1 MSALKD
7 LSIAEL
13 QERQRAVARNI
24 AAMEAKDDLLK
35 YMRFVHPDMEDVE
48 DVSKSSY
55 TETALARLLC
65 QVYAKIERGEL
76 MRVAISTGPQLGK
89 SQVVSR
95 DGIAWYSGK
104 NPADHIMLGAYNS
117 DFAAEFGGDVR
128 NRIMSPLHQQVFPS
142 HGLLKS
148 AKSRDYMITSSGGK
162 LAFVGVGGSGTGKP
176 ADLFVVDDP
185 IRNNE
190 DAESAAYRDKVW
202 NWFTKVVYT
211 RCHAGTPI
219 IVCLTRWHDDDL
231 IGRLCDPDHPE
242 RNGKYKGIADDWT
255 YFNIPTVV
263 KDADLAKALG
273 LTLEIPTDERVIEQF
288 GEDPMTALWAER
300 KSLPF
305 LAEARRMD
313 PRGFDALYMGKPSPE
328 DGVYFTADMMVEY
341 DRRDRPKN
349 LRNYCASDHAV
360 GKKQRNDPTL
370 MVPFGLD
377 EDGDIW
383 IYDDVFWKRAG
394 TDVQV
399 EKMLDMADR
408 HQPLIWW
415 AEEDHITKAVGPFLR
430 TRMSER
436 DIYFHVAELSSQ
448 GDKEQKAQAIKG
460 RMAQRKVH
468 FPRYASWYRA
478 ARSEILKFPFGTH
491 DEWPDV
497 LGNIGRGLMRQV
509 PAKTPSKE
517 LKIPRV
523 GSFAWMKW
531 SSQRRERAHLKSLA
545 GL

>member
-13 QERQRAVARNI
+13 QERKRAIDRNL
-24 AAMEAKDDLLK
+24 AAASAKDSLLR
-35 YMRFVHPDMEDVE
+35 YMQFVHPDTEDVE
-48 DVSKSSY
+48 NSEKSSY
-55 TETALARLLC
+55 TATPLARLLSE
-65 QVYAKIERGEL
+65 VYEKVERGEL

-95 DGIAWYSGK
+95 DGISWYSGR
-104 NPADHIMLGAYNS
+104 NPHDHIMLGAYNS

-128 NRIMSPLHQQVFPS
+128 NRIMSPLHQQVFPN
-142 HGLLKS
+142 HGLMKS
-148 AKSRDYMITSSGGK
+148 AKSRDYMITTGGGK

-190 DAESAAYRDKVW
+190 DAESASYREKVW

-242 RNGKYKGIADDWT
+242 RNGKYSGIADDWT
-255 YFNIPTVV
+255 YFNVPTVV
-263 KDADLAKALG
+263 KEPKLAEALG
-273 LTLEIPTDERVIEQF
+273 LKLEIQTDPKVIEQF
-288 GEDPMTALWAER
+288 GEEPMAALWEER
-300 KSLPF
+300 KNLSF

-313 PRGFDALYMGKPSPE
+313 SRGFDALYMGKPSPE
-328 DGVYFTADMMVEY
+328 DGIYFTAEMMAEY
-341 DRRDRPKN
+341 DLRDRPKN

-377 EDGDIW
+377 EEGDVW
-383 IYDDVFWKRAG
+383 IYEDVVWKRIP

-399 EKMLDMADR
+399 AEMLKMAKR
-408 HQPLIWW
+408 RNPLTWW
-415 AEEDHITKAVGPFLR
+415 AEDDHISKSIGPFLR
-430 TRMSER
+430 TKMQEE
-436 DIYFHVAELSSQ
+436 DNYFHIAELPTQ
-448 GDKEQKAQAIKG
+448 GDKEKKAQSIKG
-460 RMAQRKVH
+460 KMANRRVH
-468 FPRYASWYRA
+468 FPRFAPWYRA

-509 PAKTPSKE
+509 PAKAPATE
-517 LKIPRV
+517 NRGPRV
-523 GSFAWMKW
+523 GSFAWMKMA
-531 SSQRRERAHLKSLA
+531 SKRRETAGKKSLR